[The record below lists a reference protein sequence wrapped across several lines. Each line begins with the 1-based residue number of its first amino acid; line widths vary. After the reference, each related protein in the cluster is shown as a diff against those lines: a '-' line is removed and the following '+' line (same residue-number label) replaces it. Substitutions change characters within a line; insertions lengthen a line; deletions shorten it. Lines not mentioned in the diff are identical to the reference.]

1 MGFEAS
7 GTVLATGPGVEGIHV
22 GDAIGVLPGF
32 DTSKYGTY
40 ADHAIIPQDYVLPQ
54 PPGLTNIQAAGLWM
68 AYLTAYGGLIEA
80 GCVASGDRKGVV
92 SGKSVSGR
100 VDIGV
105 RRNIKNKRYKINN
118 E

>member
-40 ADHAIIPQDYVLPQ
+40 AEHAIIPQAYVLPQ

-68 AYLTAYGGLIEA
+68 AYLTAR
-80 GCVASGDRKGVV
+80 SDKH
-92 SGKSVSGR
+92 KSELQSLMPTSYDVFCLKKKKQKSTR
-100 VDIGV
+100 ETKH
-105 RRNIKNKRYKINN
+105 RQINN
-118 E
+118 